1 MVTWL
6 KKFSYNIVTKSIAV
20 ILICICAVL
29 VVQGGVALMTSPYE
43 SDYYNTW
50 EFKDAFIQE
59 AGYVR
64 DWIVRYADES
74 IFDPDKITQE
84 EIDRYLEGSSTEEIR
99 AYHKVPEE
107 QIGLTGEQRIQF
119 AKDGIIKD
127 RTEYFEKLKR
137 ELLKN
142 NVNIDFYAIN
152 NKTGQVVTSI
162 EGTLSTAEMMQILT
176 SREAYIIGDGAYI
189 KEFATVSYRGEQDYH
204 LIQSKNFEYYDG
216 EDFNGQYDYEIYV
229 AMAKDLV
236 PGDHFYEESKA
247 FYRSKENAKVLVY
260 GLAMPGLIVGVLLS
274 IYGLIVV
281 GRRAKDKEI
290 HLIGIDRIPFEGQ
303 IATYLVGLFIC
314 LVGFM
319 NSLDYRNFY
328 EMIGEGSIYLGL
340 MYLSVGIGCAWTL
353 LFLSSWI
360 RHLKNNSFMQHIGIV
375 KGARW
380 ILNKGIKEENLPV
393 WGVLGILAYSLI
405 NLGLA
410 VIIGYAWSD
419 FAYRGGFWVLGV
431 MGWIAFNGLALVGVT
446 KVVIDYRELSKGLKK
461 IANGEL
467 ETKVKLNYSLP
478 MMKEM
483 AETINHVG
491 EGLESAV
498 AQKLKSEKLKTELIT
513 NVSHDLK
520 TPLTSIIS
528 YIDLLKHE
536 EIENATANEYIE
548 VLSERS
554 ARLKQLVED
563 LVEASKVAT
572 GNVKTT
578 MEILELSQLVVQ
590 SIGEYNDRLEANGLE
605 VIISRLDEVSVMADG
620 RHMWRVIEN
629 LLSNISKYALP
640 NTRVYVEVRKE
651 RVCGKLIIKNIS
663 KDPLNMMDPSELTER
678 FIRGDES
685 RTTEGSGLG
694 LAIAQSLVQVQGGQF
709 KIELDGDLFKVEVV
723 MPL

>member
-1 MVTWL
+1 M

-29 VVQGGVALMTSPYE
+29 VVQGGVAFMDAPYE

-50 EFKDAFIQE
+50 EFKDAFIQK

-74 IFDPDKITQE
+74 IFDPDKITGK
-84 EIDRYLEGSSTEEIR
+84 EINAYLVGSSTDEIR
-99 AYHKVPEE
+99 EYNKVPEE
-107 QIGLTGEQRIQF
+107 QIGLIGEQSIQF

-127 RTEYFEKLKR
+127 RKEYFEKLKR

-152 NKTGQVVTSI
+152 NKTGEVVTSI
-162 EGTLSTAEMMQILT
+162 EGTLAPDEMIELLT
-176 SREAYIIGDGAYI
+176 SREAYIIGNGAYI
-189 KEFATVSYRGEQDYH
+189 QEFVTTSDRGERAYH
-204 LIQSKNFEYYDG
+204 VRDSKDFEYYDG
-216 EDFNGQYDYEIYV
+216 EDFNGQNDYEIYV
-229 AMAKDLV
+229 AMAKELV
-236 PGDHFYEESKA
+236 PGDHFYEESRA
-247 FYRSKENAKVLVY
+247 FYRSKGNAEVFIY
-260 GLAMPGLIVGVLLS
+260 QFATPGLIVGVLLS

-281 GRRAKDKEI
+281 GRRAKDKEV
-290 HLIGIDRIPFEGQ
+290 HLVAIDKIPFEIQVVGYW
-303 IATYLVGLFIC
+303 IGLFIC
-314 LVGFM
+314 FVGFV
-319 NSLDYRNFY
+319 NSLDYRDFY
-328 EMIGEGSIYLGL
+328 EMIREGSIYLGL
-340 MYLSVGIGCAWTL
+340 MYLSVGVGCAWTL

-360 RHLKNNSFMQHIGIV
+360 RHLKNHSFTQHIGIV

-380 ILNKGIKEENLPV
+380 ILNKGIKEGNLPV
-393 WGVLGILAYSLI
+393 WAVVGILGYSVI

-410 VIIGYAWSD
+410 VMIG
-419 FAYRGGFWVLGV
+419 FGGFWVLGV
-431 MGWIAFNGLALVGVT
+431 MGWIAFNGLALVGII
-446 KVVIDYRELSKGLKK
+446 KIVIDYRELSKGLKK
-461 IANGEL
+461 IASGEL
-467 ETKVKLNYSLP
+467 ETKVKLSYSLP
-478 MMKEM
+478 VMEEM
-483 AETINHVG
+483 AGTINHVG

-528 YIDLLKHE
+528 YIDLLKQE
-536 EIENATANEYIE
+536 KIENATANEYIE

-605 VIISRLDEVSVMADG
+605 VIISRLDEISVMADG

-629 LLSNISKYALP
+629 LLSNVSKYALP

-651 RVCGKLIIKNIS
+651 MAYGKLIIKNIS